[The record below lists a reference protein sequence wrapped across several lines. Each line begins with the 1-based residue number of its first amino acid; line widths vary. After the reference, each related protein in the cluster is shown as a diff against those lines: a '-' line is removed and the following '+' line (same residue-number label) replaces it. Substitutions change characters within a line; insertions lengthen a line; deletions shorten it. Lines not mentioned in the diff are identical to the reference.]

1 MGNALAFQSIFNN
14 IKIDQENQ
22 NYNGVWTEYGNLI
35 YITWDFQKISS
46 SARYMMDYYVAQYM
60 SYEPEFSAES

>member
-14 IKIDQENQ
+14 VKIDKENQ

-35 YITWDFQKISS
+35 YITWDF
-46 SARYMMDYYVAQYM
+46 
-60 SYEPEFSAES
+60 